1 MLSLLFQTS
10 IFEWVAFFCSVAY
23 VSLAAYQ
30 KKTAWI
36 FAFISSAMYVYL
48 CFESRLY
55 LDSFL
60 QMFYVLAA
68 VYGWITWSR
77 SSDEKRLSRKPLKF
91 HLISMVII
99 AVLAIVLGFIMERFT
114 NQAAPFVDAPITLF
128 SLFATYLV
136 AQKVVENWWYWIV
149 IDIICIPLFYSRGLY
164 VTSLLYVVYTIMAV
178 VALIQWKRNY
188 RVAVCV

>member
-1 MLSLLFQTS
+1 MLSLLLQTS
-10 IFEWVAFFCSVAY
+10 IYEWVAFFCSVAY

-30 KKTAWI
+30 KKIAWV
-36 FAFISSAMYVYL
+36 FAFISSAIYVYL

-60 QMFYVLAA
+60 QIFYVLAA
-68 VYGWITWSR
+68 VYGWVVWGRTK
-77 SSDEKRLSRKPLKF
+77 DESKLHRKPLKF
-91 HLISMVII
+91 HLISIAVIV
-99 AVLAIVLGFIMERFT
+99 VLAIVLGFIMQRFT

-149 IDIICIPLFYSRGLY
+149 IDSICIPLFYSRGLY
-164 VTSLLYVVYTIMAV
+164 VTSILYVVYTIMAV

-188 RVAVCV
+188 RVAVCG

>member
-10 IFEWVAFFCSVAY
+10 NYELIAFFCSIAY

-30 KKTAWI
+30 KKIAWI
-36 FAFISSAMYVYL
+36 FAFISSAIYVYL

-77 SSDEKRLSRKPLKF
+77 TKDENMLRIKPLKF
-91 HLISMVII
+91 HLISII
-99 AVLAIVLGFIMERFT
+99 FIAFLSIVLGFIMQRFT

-149 IDIICIPLFYSRGLY
+149 IDSICIPLFYSRGLY
-164 VTSLLYVVYTIMAV
+164 VTSILYVVYTIMAL

>member
-10 IFEWVAFFCSVAY
+10 IFEWIAFFCSVAY

-77 SSDEKRLSRKPLKF
+77 TKDENKLQRKPLKL
-91 HLISMVII
+91 HLIFITVI
-99 AVLAIVLGFIMERFT
+99 AFLSIVLGFIMQRFT

-149 IDIICIPLFYSRGLY
+149 IDSICIPLFYSRGLY
-164 VTSLLYVVYTIMAV
+164 VTSILYVVYTIMAV

>member
-1 MLSLLFQTS
+1 MLSLLLQTS
-10 IFEWVAFFCSVAY
+10 IYEWVAFFCSVAY
-23 VSLAAYQ
+23 VSLATYQ

-48 CFESRLY
+48 CFENRLY

-60 QMFYVLAA
+60 QTFYVLAA

-77 SSDEKRLSRKPLKF
+77 TKDDNKLQRKPLKF
-91 HLISMVII
+91 HLGLISVI
-99 AVLAIVLGFIMERFT
+99 AFLSIVLGFIMQRFT

-149 IDIICIPLFYSRGLY
+149 IDSICIPLFYSRGLY
-164 VTSLLYVVYTIMAV
+164 VTSILYVVYTIMAV
-178 VALIQWKRNY
+178 VALNQWKRNY

>member
-10 IFEWVAFFCSVAY
+10 ISEWLAFFCSVAY

-30 KKTAWI
+30 KKFAWF
-36 FAFISSAMYVYL
+36 FAFISSAIYVYL

-60 QMFYVLAA
+60 QTFYVLAA

-77 SSDEKRLSRKPLKF
+77 TNVELKVYRKPIKF
-91 HLISMVII
+91 HVISITII
-99 AVLAIVLGFIMERFT
+99 AFLSLLLGFIMQQFT

-128 SLFATYLV
+128 SLFATYLI
-136 AQKVVENWWYWIV
+136 AQKVLENWWYWIV
-149 IDIICIPLFYSRGLY
+149 IDSICIPLFYSRGLY
-164 VTSLLYVVYTIMAV
+164 VTSILYVVYTIMAI
-178 VALIQWKRNY
+178 VALIQWQRNY
-188 RVAVCV
+188 RFAVCV

>member
-1 MLSLLFQTS
+1 MLSLLLHTS
-10 IFEWVAFFCSVAY
+10 IYEWVAFFCSVAY

-30 KKTAWI
+30 KKIAWI
-36 FAFISSAMYVYL
+36 FAFISSAIYVYL

-60 QMFYVLAA
+60 QSFYVLAA
-68 VYGWITWSR
+68 IYGWITWSR

-149 IDIICIPLFYSRGLY
+149 IDVICIPLFYSRGLH
-164 VTSLLYVVYTIMAV
+164 VTSLLYLVYTLMAV
-178 VALIQWKRNY
+178 VALIQWKRSY
-188 RVAVCV
+188 QLGV

>member
-1 MLSLLFQTS
+1 MLSLLLHTS
-10 IFEWVAFFCSVAY
+10 IYEWVAFFCSVAY

-30 KKTAWI
+30 KKIAWI
-36 FAFISSAMYVYL
+36 FAFISSAIYVYL
-48 CFESRLY
+48 CFDSRLY

-77 SSDEKRLSRKPLKF
+77 TKDENRLNRKSLKF
-91 HLISMVII
+91 HLIFIAVI
-99 AVLAIVLGFIMERFT
+99 AVLAIVLGNVMQKFT

-149 IDIICIPLFYSRGLY
+149 IDTICIQLFYSRGLY

-178 VALIQWKRNY
+178 VALIQWKRSY
-188 RVAVCV
+188 QLSI

>member
-1 MLSLLFQTS
+1 MLSLLLQTS

-30 KKTAWI
+30 KKSAWI
-36 FAFISSAMYVYL
+36 FAFISSAIYVYL

-60 QMFYVLAA
+60 QSFYVLAA

-77 SSDEKRLSRKPLKF
+77 TTVEKKLSIKPLKF
-91 HLISMVII
+91 HLISISLI
-99 AVLAIVLGFIMERFT
+99 AVLSIVLGFIMHRFT
-114 NQAAPFVDAPITLF
+114 IQAAPFVDAPITLF

-149 IDIICIPLFYSRGLY
+149 IDSICIPLFYSRGLY
-164 VTSLLYVVYTIMAV
+164 ITSILYVVYTIMAV

-188 RVAVCV
+188 RLAV

>member
-1 MLSLLFQTS
+1 MLSLLLHTS
-10 IFEWVAFFCSVAY
+10 IYEWVAFFCSVAY
-23 VSLAAYQ
+23 VSFAAYQ
-30 KKTAWI
+30 KKIAWI
-36 FAFISSAMYVYL
+36 FAFISSAIYVYL

-77 SSDEKRLSRKPLKF
+77 TKDENMLRIKPLKF
-91 HLISMVII
+91 HLISII
-99 AVLAIVLGFIMERFT
+99 FIAFLSIVLGFIMQRFT

-164 VTSLLYVVYTIMAV
+164 VTSILYVVYTIMAL

>member
-10 IFEWVAFFCSVAY
+10 IYEWVAFFCSVAY

-36 FAFISSAMYVYL
+36 FAFISSAIYVYL

-60 QMFYVLAA
+60 QTFYVLAA

-77 SSDEKRLSRKPLKF
+77 TKDDNKLQRKPLKF
-91 HLISMVII
+91 HLGLISVS
-99 AVLAIVLGFIMERFT
+99 AFLSIVLGFIMQRFT
-114 NQAAPFVDAPITLF
+114 NQAAPFVDASITLF

-149 IDIICIPLFYSRGLY
+149 IDSICIPLFYSRGLY
-164 VTSLLYVVYTIMAV
+164 VTSILYVVYTIMAV
-178 VALIQWKRNY
+178 VALIQWKRNF
-188 RVAVCV
+188 RVAV

>member
-1 MLSLLFQTS
+1 MLSLLLQTS
-10 IFEWVAFFCSVAY
+10 IYEWVAFFCSVAY
-23 VSLAAYQ
+23 VSMAAYQ

-36 FAFISSAMYVYL
+36 FAFISSAIYVYL

-60 QMFYVLAA
+60 QTFYVLAA

-77 SSDEKRLSRKPLKF
+77 TNDENKLQRKPLKF
-91 HLISMVII
+91 HLVLISVI
-99 AVLAIVLGFIMERFT
+99 AFLSIVLGFIMQRFT

-128 SLFATYLV
+128 SLIATYLV
-136 AQKVVENWWYWIV
+136 AQKVVENWCYWIV
-149 IDIICIPLFYSRGLY
+149 IDSICIPLFYSRGLY
-164 VTSLLYVVYTIMAV
+164 VTSMLYVVYTIMAV

>member
-1 MLSLLFQTS
+1 MVSLLLQTS
-10 IFEWVAFFCSVAY
+10 IYEWVAFFCSVAY
-23 VSLAAYQ
+23 VSFAAYQ
-30 KKTAWI
+30 KKIAWI
-36 FAFISSAMYVYL
+36 FAFISSAIYVYL
-48 CFESRLY
+48 CFDSRLY

-77 SSDEKRLSRKPLKF
+77 TKDEYKLHRKPLKF
-91 HLISMVII
+91 HLISIIVI
-99 AVLAIVLGFIMERFT
+99 AFSSIVLGFVMQQFT
-114 NQAAPFVDAPITLF
+114 NQAAPLVDAPITLF

-149 IDIICIPLFYSRGLY
+149 IDSICIPLFYSRGLY
-164 VTSLLYVVYTIMAV
+164 VTSLLYFVYTIMAV

-188 RVAVCV
+188 RLAVCV

>member
-1 MLSLLFQTS
+1 MLSLLLHTS
-10 IFEWVAFFCSVAY
+10 IYEWVAFFCSVAY

-30 KKTAWI
+30 KKIAWI
-36 FAFISSAMYVYL
+36 FAFISSAIYVYL
-48 CFESRLY
+48 CFDSRLY

-77 SSDEKRLSRKPLKF
+77 TKDENRLNRKSLKF
-91 HLISMVII
+91 HLIFIAVI
-99 AVLAIVLGFIMERFT
+99 AVLAIVLGNVMQKFT

-149 IDIICIPLFYSRGLY
+149 IDAICIPLFYSRGLY

-178 VALIQWKRNY
+178 VALIQWKRSY
-188 RVAVCV
+188 QLSI